1 MKVCLGLFVSAN
13 VDSSSRH
20 IQEPHFAN
28 PSESPHTLWQYS
40 GGFSCLLPSES
51 LSGASQMK
59 LNPITDNI
67 MNRIHQ
73 KMSLEQKIQTLKE
86 DFLDRDQTTFVKI
99 RRTGRLVWES
109 SIPEGTP
116 YSDYMLSPTE
126 YRNNSTKPQGRALAG
141 KFQSSVKM
149 PGASLCRDWSII
161 LQDSSNFPI
170 NPDRICSILL
180 IW

>member
-1 MKVCLGLFVSAN
+1 MSVAVRVPVGCFTNEV
-13 VDSSSRH
+13 
-20 IQEPHFAN
+20 EP
-28 PSESPHTLWQYS
+28 
-40 GGFSCLLPSES
+40 
-51 LSGASQMK
+51 
-59 LNPITDNI
+59 DNGYI

-126 YRNNSTKPQGRALAG
+126 YRNNSTKP
-141 KFQSSVKM
+141 
-149 PGASLCRDWSII
+149 
-161 LQDSSNFPI
+161 
-170 NPDRICSILL
+170 
-180 IW
+180 